1 MQESR
6 VDGFGPIYAE
16 IGRYR
21 IKAAEQMS
29 AHGPPTVTVSGCR
42 GMCQPSRMAP
52 RYTRGGCPVRLEFP
66 ILSLGMQALLSDHC
80 AARAVSRRGRVGRRQ
95 PPPDVQ
101 S

>member
-29 AHGPPTVTVSGCR
+29 AHGNPHSDRVWMSWHVSALADGPTIHPRWLSPP
-42 GMCQPSRMAP
+42 RMYWVA
-52 RYTRGGCPVRLEFP
+52 G
-66 ILSLGMQALLSDHC
+66 
-80 AARAVSRRGRVGRRQ
+80 
-95 PPPDVQ
+95 
-101 S
+101 